1 MILQPITPF
10 EPILTEDIP
19 KGENW
24 IGQIKWD
31 GVRILTYFD
40 GQEVKLYNR
49 KKNER
54 TLHYPELQDIRAYCR
69 ADSVILDGEMIALGN
84 DGKPSFHEIMRRDG
98 LRRLDRLN
106 QVRNNVNVTY
116 MVFDCL
122 FYNNEWKHKWA
133 LKDRLELLQH
143 IILPNESVQLVTS
156 VPSQNIHHLYE
167 VIRQENMEGIVIKD
181 LNSTYAIGEKSDR
194 WQKKKNYK
202 DLIAVVGG
210 VTYRGDVVNALLLGL
225 YDKLGQLWYIG
236 HAGTGKLKA
245 SDWRL
250 LTEAIKPLITE
261 KRPFINQPERLKTAV
276 WLTPKLTV
284 KIQYIEWTK
293 GHSLRQPVIQAFV
306 NVPPEECV
314 FD

>member
-54 TLHYPELQDIRAYCR
+54 TLHYPELQDLCAYCR